1 MNIPYNQVKI
11 KNEESNLM
19 SILTKSMFEL
29 TKTECEIHRDY
40 NRPVI
45 IRELIEMF
53 HNHLK

>member
-1 MNIPYNQVKI
+1 MNIPYNLLKT

-29 TKTECEIHRDY
+29 TKTEREIHRDY
-40 NRPVI
+40 HRPPI